1 MLRQLSI
8 HNVVLIDRLSL
19 EFEPGLGVLTGETG
33 AGKSILVDALKL
45 ALGERGDASV
55 LRPGSARAEIAATF
69 DATPE
74 LDEWLDEHGFEG
86 GDELL
91 LRRVIDAQGR
101 SRGFINGSP
110 ATLAQL
116 RAAGERLV
124 DIHGQHA
131 WQSLVRAD
139 AARDLLD
146 AYAQAGAQRAAC
158 AQAWHA
164 WKALDDRLHAARRDV
179 GARDSERELLGA
191 QLAELERLAPGAD
204 EWDALNAEQHR
215 LAHAAEL
222 IEQLQL
228 AAGSIDDEEDGA
240 QRRLLIGRHALQDA
254 ARIDGALAPL
264 LEQAD
269 AAEAQLRELAREIAA
284 RLRELDLDPERLQ
297 HVDARLSAWLTL
309 ARRHRV
315 APDALPAELTALC
328 ARLDEL
334 EQQVDIDA
342 LQRSADAA
350 LQALRGAAAAL
361 SARRAAA
368 ATRLAAGVVE
378 QMQRLGM
385 EGGRFE
391 VALLPLEAVQSG
403 GAESVELRVA
413 GHAGAPLRALA
424 RVASGGELSRIALA
438 VAATSAA
445 QQTVGTLVFDEV
457 DAGVGGAVAHTVGDL
472 LAQLGAQRQVLA
484 VTHLAQVAAC
494 ADGHWQVTKEPAGAG
509 PRSRIETLRGDARVA
524 ELARMLGGDAASEV
538 ARQHARELLG
548 DASERRTSG
557 GVRVGARGAA
567 QRARARG

>member
-1 MLRQLSI
+1 MLRRL
-8 HNVVLIDRLSL
+8 HLRDFVLVDEIDL
-19 EFEPGLGVLTGETG
+19 EFDAGFSALTGETG

-55 LRPGSARAEIAATF
+55 LRAGSSRAEIAATF

-74 LDEWLDEHGFEG
+74 LADWLDEQGFEG
-86 GDELL
+86 GDEVL
-91 LRRVIDAQGR
+91 LRRLIDAQGR
-101 SRGFINGSP
+101 SRAFVNGSP

-146 AYAQAGAQRAAC
+146 AYAQAGAQRLAC
-158 AQAWHA
+158 AQAWRA
-164 WKALDDRLHAARRDV
+164 WKTLDERLHAARSDL
-179 GARDSERELLGA
+179 GARDAEREALAA
-191 QLAELERLAPGAD
+191 QLAELERLAPLAD
-204 EWDALNAEQHR
+204 EWDALNVEQHR

-228 AAGSIDDEEDGA
+228 AAASVDDDEDGA
-240 QRRLLIGRHALQDA
+240 RRRLLAGGHALHDA
-254 ARIDGALAPL
+254 ARIDATLAPL
-264 LEQAD
+264 IEQLD
-269 AAEAQLRELAREIAA
+269 AAEAQLRELARELGA
-284 RLRELDLDPERLQ
+284 RLRTIDLDPERLRQ
-297 HVDARLSAWLTL
+297 IDARLSAWLTL

-315 APDALPAELTALC
+315 APDALADQLQALRG
-328 ARLDEL
+328 RLNEL
-334 EQQVDIDA
+334 EQQVDVDA
-342 LQRSADAA
+342 LQREVDAA
-350 LQALRGAAAAL
+350 LQRLRHAADAL
-361 SARRAAA
+361 SARRRDA
-368 ATRLAAGVVE
+368 ATRLAAGVVA

-391 VALLPLEAVQSG
+391 VALLPLDAVQAG

-472 LAQLGAQRQVLA
+472 LARLGRDRQVLA

-494 ADGHWQVTKEPAGAG
+494 ADGHLQVVKETAGGG
-509 PRSRIETLRGDARVA
+509 PRSRIARLDGDARVA
-524 ELARMLGGDAASEV
+524 ELARMLGGDAQSGV
-538 ARQHARELLG
+538 ALEHARELRG
-548 DASERRTSG
+548 DA
-557 GVRVGARGAA
+557 VARS
-567 QRARARG
+567 QEPR